1 MEGEI
6 STFSKISKKTDYEGK
21 WVVILNKRVVF
32 SGAAEQL
39 KKEMKKIRK
48 DHPHEIPLVAKVP
61 RKIMQIV

>member
-6 STFSKISKKTDYEGK
+6 STFTKISKKTDYEGK
-21 WVVILNKRVVF
+21 WVVILNKRVIF

-48 DHPHEIPLVAKVP
+48 KHPNDIPLIAKVP